1 MHEIISRFN
10 ILNQKST
17 QTSFRKLGNNFI
29 LGVVVKLVVVKL
41 AVPIYAKY
49 QDAALKITCTTLKS
63 VGNMQINILRF
74 SDVLKYW
81 VWLTCI

>member
-1 MHEIISRFN
+1 MHEIISRCN
-10 ILNQKST
+10 ILNQKGT

-49 QDAALKITCTTLKS
+49 LDAALKITRTILKS
-63 VGNMQINILRF
+63 VGNINILRF
-74 SDVLKYW
+74 SDILKYL
-81 VWLTCI
+81 VWLTCL